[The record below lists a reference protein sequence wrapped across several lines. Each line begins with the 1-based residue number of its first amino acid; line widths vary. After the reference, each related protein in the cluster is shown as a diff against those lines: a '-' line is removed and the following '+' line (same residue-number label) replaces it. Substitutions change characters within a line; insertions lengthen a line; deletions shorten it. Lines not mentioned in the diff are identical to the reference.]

1 MFKDYQQLYRG
12 ITAYFKAYIILLLL
26 LIAIL
31 LAFERGWGLFVVLW
45 LTVPHLPFILL
56 AWLLAF
62 LAYKSA
68 NRVIWLLSLVCLFLS
83 MAWWLFY
90 GLEVQSWNYAIGV
103 PFIIFPIVA
112 TIQLYRLTSRV
123 S

>member
-12 ITAYFKAYIILLLL
+12 VTAYFKTYIILLLL

-56 AWLLAF
+56 AWLFAF
-62 LAYKSA
+62 FAYKSA

-90 GLEVQSWNYAIGV
+90 GLEVQSWSYAIGV
-103 PFIIFPIVA
+103 PFVIFPIVA
-112 TIQLYRLTSRV
+112 TI
-123 S
+123 